1 MEDGRLEFEMDDA
14 GVVYNDDGMAYERDP
29 NDPYPRL
36 ETAEFNDRFY
46 RDYDQADEDRYRQ
59 NSPRADYDV
68 YGDEQNNQNELR
80 LDDRYDPEPRNR
92 DFDVDRDGHY
102 SPRGP
107 EIDPRSSGDEP
118 RNGYNSR
125 VESYRGDDYNGRRSA
140 SDHEYSLPRRSGR
153 EPEYRESVREDTY
166 FPNNQRPNAR
176 YDLRGPERVPEEE
189 DRRSVGRGDIN
200 EEFDI
205 WLLLNFS
212 NSWKTLN
219 CFP

>member
-14 GVVYNDDGMAYERDP
+14 GVVYNDNGMAYEKDP

-36 ETAEFNDRFY
+36 ETAELNERYY

-68 YGDEQNNQNELR
+68 YGDEQNNPNELR

-92 DFDVDRDGHY
+92 DYDVNRDGHY

-107 EIDPRSSGDEP
+107 EIDPRSSYYNP
-118 RNGYNSR
+118 RSP
-125 VESYRGDDYNGRRSA
+125 GDDFNGRRSA
-140 SDHEYSLPRRSGR
+140 SDHEYSQPRRFGR
-153 EPEYRESVREDTY
+153 EPEDTY

-189 DRRSVGRGDIN
+189 DRRSVGSGDIN

-205 WLLLNFS
+205 WLLLKFS
-212 NSWKTLN
+212 N
-219 CFP
+219 